1 MIKIQLRRPLE
12 EAGIRQSEL
21 ARATG
26 IRPSTICDLCSGNAS
41 FVKLEQLYK
50 IYSFLNCG
58 IEDILKLENEFFNGG
73 LSRLLKTC

>member
-1 MIKIQLRRPLE
+1 MIKIQLRRLLE

-41 FVKLEQLYK
+41 FVKLEQLCK
-50 IYSFLNCG
+50 ICRFLNCG
-58 IEDILKLENEFFNGG
+58 IEDVLKMENEIF
-73 LSRLLKTC
+73 